1 MVNELFISY
10 LWKNQLFNH
19 QNLLTSAGDSVS
31 IIHPGIENSNAG
43 ADFQQAKIRINELDW
58 VGTVELHINAS
69 DWIQHAHQKD
79 PSYENVILHV
89 VWNDDLMIKYQNG
102 TSIPSLCLSTQV
114 NPETITAYEIKKS
127 LGEAKLPCGSMFE
140 SVDFALKEKMMEHCL
155 RERQAKKVQQINQ
168 LLVSTQGD
176 WEETFYQS
184 LARSFGFSVNAEPMF
199 RLAQSMPLKLILR
212 YRDRNN

>member
-19 QNLLTSAGDSVS
+19 QNLLTSTGEKVS

-102 TSIPSLCLSTQV
+102 ASIPSLCLSTQV
-114 NPETITAYEIKKS
+114 NPETIAAYEIQKS
-127 LGEAKLPCGSMFE
+127 VGGTQLLCGSMFE
-140 SVDFALKEKMMEHCL
+140 SVDDALKEKMMAQCL
-155 RERQAKKVQQINQ
+155 HERQAKKSIKSSNC
-168 LLVSTQGD
+168 
-176 WEETFYQS
+176 
-184 LARSFGFSVNAEPMF
+184 
-199 RLAQSMPLKLILR
+199 
-212 YRDRNN
+212 

>member
-19 QNLLTSAGDSVS
+19 QNLLTSAGDKVS

-102 TSIPSLCLSTQV
+102 TSIPSF
-114 NPETITAYEIKKS
+114 AYRHK
-127 LGEAKLPCGSMFE
+127 
-140 SVDFALKEKMMEHCL
+140 
-155 RERQAKKVQQINQ
+155 
-168 LLVSTQGD
+168 
-176 WEETFYQS
+176 
-184 LARSFGFSVNAEPMF
+184 
-199 RLAQSMPLKLILR
+199 
-212 YRDRNN
+212 